1 MDKVDA
7 AFLRSRGE
15 HRRPS
20 SAFDGDVPDQ
30 DLNINQRVAQF
41 LTLMQRVDESAGG
54 LGTLAAPEVREI
66 VSSAL
71 GVCGFVNPNETR
83 EVIDTVLEVLEN
95 SERVPEVASAGS
107 SPLPRH

>member
-7 AFLRSRGE
+7 GFLRSRGE
-15 HRRPS
+15 HDGPS
-20 SAFDGDVPDQ
+20 PAYDWDGLDQ

-54 LGTLAAPEVREI
+54 LRTLAAPEVREI

-95 SERVPEVASAGS
+95 RERVPEVASADS
-107 SPLPRH
+107 SPLPRN